1 MEPIRELMAKLSSQH
16 PQEVLD
22 FAQYLAEKKKSRPKR
37 KKLRFDWAGG
47 LAEFKENYTSLE
59 LQKKSLDW
67 WGD

>member
-1 MEPIRELMAKLSSQH
+1 MEQIRELMAKLSSQH
-16 PQEVLD
+16 QQEVLD
-22 FAQYLAEKKKSRPKR
+22 FAQYLAEKKSRPKR

-47 LAEFKENYTSLE
+47 LAKFKENYTSLE